1 MGELESLLLVLALIY
16 LSECMVWVRRGA
28 LAFRRWWGKNYR
40 ILHPGGLLA
49 NPRGGLLPA
58 NPLPPLG
65 TVFVAQP
72 FPLSLSP
79 DAAFAYSS
87 TCLNPAGRPSQ
98 TAGCLRFEDIRDV
111 AVEGRNVLVNG
122 EIFLKSISAFSAR
135 HLADGLRRL
144 QKLPKPERAEAIK
157 GLIRDSLNAGNIAGI
172 LRDCGSRAGP
182 IRILSNALFF
192 YLFFVVVPFVWRFGF
207 GQLGLWLL
215 GGMLP
220 QTITIAL
227 LFRRAHQALY
237 PGAGEER
244 FKPFLTMLLAPP
256 TAIRAPDILA
266 RHLLEQFHPL
276 AIAQV
281 LCPSDSF
288 EHFAR
293 QVLLDLRYPL
303 FPVCPTSD
311 EAAVAVERGFR
322 TAVREA
328 VEKFIQCAGLRPEDL
343 TAPRRPDE
351 PANQSYCPRCGA
363 QFVMREGRCADCG
376 GRPLQSF
383 KQIPTA

>member
-144 QKLPKPERAEAIK
+144 RKLPKPERAEAIK

-207 GQLGLWLL
+207 GRLGLWLL

-227 LFRRAHQALY
+227 L
-237 PGAGEER
+237 
-244 FKPFLTMLLAPP
+244 P